1 MAALPR
7 LLFNRRGDDG
17 GSLWVYCRG
26 IRARYEV
33 ELARYQHDGGDRHAK
48 HGQHKIVKV
57 VHHIRN
63 STRAGWS
70 HRLWLSARALVENNS
85 GSKDLWL
92 SATGAVVNGGQW
104 LRLIERR
111 TK

>member
-1 MAALPR
+1 
-7 LLFNRRGDDG
+7 
-17 GSLWVYCRG
+17 
-26 IRARYEV
+26 
-33 ELARYQHDGGDRHAK
+33 
-48 HGQHKIVKV
+48 
-57 VHHIRN
+57 
-63 STRAGWS
+63 
-70 HRLWLSARALVENNS
+70 VENNS